1 LKPKVTIFSMIT
13 LDAGYVSGLLDVDL
27 YYEAGYALGADA
39 VMAGADSMLEG
50 LAGFG
55 QAPCDETLPEEKRHD
70 FNLPWLV
77 ITDSRARLMGYLGH
91 YRNMEYI
98 RDVLVL
104 ISEATPKAYVDYLR
118 QNGYDYVVSGHDR
131 CNLGLALEQLALKHC
146 LKHIRADSVGS
157 LATSLLNEGLADELA
172 VIFSPFISKSPS
184 PRAFDGLLKDV
195 RLSPISNET
204 LRNGYFM
211 ARYAIGK

>member
-1 LKPKVTIFSMIT
+1 MKPKVTIFSMIT

-77 ITDSRARLMGYLGH
+77 ITDSRARLMGKLGH
-91 YRNMEYI
+91 YRNMEYV

-104 ISEATPKAYVDYLR
+104 VSKATPKEYIDYLEK
-118 QNGYDYVVSGHDR
+118 NSYEYYVSGDDR
-131 CNLGLALEQLALKHC
+131 CDMSEALDQLNLYCHIE
-146 LKHIRADSVGS
+146 HIRVDAVGS
-157 LATSLLNEGLADELA
+157 LAASLLNEGLADELC
-172 VIFSPFISKSPS
+172 VIVAPYLLQSPS
-184 PRAFDGLLKDV
+184 LRAFDGLNKDI
-195 RLSPISNET
+195 RLFPVSSGP
-204 LRNGYFM
+204 LRNGYM
-211 ARYAIGK
+211 ITTYKIEK